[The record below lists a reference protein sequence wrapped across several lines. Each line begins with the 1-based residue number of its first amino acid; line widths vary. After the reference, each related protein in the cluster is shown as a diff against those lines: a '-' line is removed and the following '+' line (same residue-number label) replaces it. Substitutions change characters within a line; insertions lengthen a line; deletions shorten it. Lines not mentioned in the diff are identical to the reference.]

1 MKFKTL
7 YKLSTVGK
15 VVEWTMEV
23 NGDQYR
29 TVSGQVDGQK
39 VTSAWKKA
47 YAKNVGR
54 ANATTAEE
62 QAIAEAQSAVTKKK
76 DKGYTEQV
84 TAVHKPTFFKVMLA
98 TSYKNRKNK
107 IPADIYSQPKLDG
120 IRCVVTHEGMSAGR
134 SGKPIKSA
142 PHIYETLKRFLQSN
156 QNLVLDGELYAD
168 SLSDN
173 FEKIVSLAKKS
184 KPTEADLAESA
195 EHLQYWI
202 YDIYDRDNKEM
213 TFSERLKLMGTLQVM
228 FITQM
233 YTVNDKHIKFV
244 PTEAVNS
251 QDQLDKLYAEY
262 LADGQ
267 EGQMI
272 RLNAPYKHSRSNDL
286 IKRKEF
292 EDAEFAIQEVI
303 EGQGNWA
310 GYAKSIRFKLEGGQE
325 FQAGIAGDQN
335 YCRQLLE
342 RADELIGKEATVRY
356 QNITVAG
363 IPRFPIVKVIH
374 ETKRW

>member
-1 MKFKTL
+1 MKFNTL
-7 YKLSTVGK
+7 YKLSTAGK
-15 VVEWTMEV
+15 VVEWTIEV
-23 NGDQYR
+23 DGDQYR
-29 TVSGQVDGQK
+29 TVSGQVDGKK

-47 YAKNVGR
+47 AAKNVGR

-62 QAIAEAQSAVTKKK
+62 QAITEAQSAFTKKT

-84 TAVHKPTFFKVMLA
+84 TAVHTPTFFKVMLA
-98 TSYKNRKNK
+98 TTWKNRKDKLTAENW
-107 IPADIYSQPKLDG
+107 SQPKLDG
-120 IRCVVTHEGMSAGR
+120 IRCVVTADGMVAGR

-142 PHIYETLKRFLQSN
+142 PHIYETLKAFMQAN
-156 QNLVLDGELYAD
+156 PNLVLDGELYAD

-202 YDIYDRDNKEM
+202 YDVYDRNNPNATFADRMQLMVDLSEGFSAEM
-213 TFSERLKLMGTLQVM
+213 KKSV
-228 FITQM
+228 
-233 YTVNDKHIKFV
+233 KFT
-244 PTEAVNS
+244 PTNYVHTM
-251 QDQLDKLYAEY
+251 DDIDRLYARY
-262 LADGQ
+262 LEDGY

-272 RLNAPYKHSRSNDL
+272 RANAPYKHSRSNDL

-292 EDAEFAIQEVI
+292 EDAEFVIAEVV

-310 GYAKSIRFKLEGGQE
+310 GYAKSMRFETADGTE
-325 FQAGIAGDQN
+325 FHAGIAGDQN

-342 RADELIGKEATVRY
+342 RADEVVGKEATVRY
-356 QNITVAG
+356 QNMTVAG